1 MKKTMLT
8 STRLR
13 GLLRSY
19 SAVGMLCLALT
30 LSQGCSRSEPPNA
43 GSASSEQ
50 SLPFHPD
57 AEPEAT
63 SDGAHPDR
71 RDKVQAD
78 PKSVSALPFR
88 AESHARVLPSGTLLT
103 VQLEDSLSTAR
114 VRAGDLF
121 TAVVTAPLALDG
133 DTLIPRGTVVTGRIE
148 SAQSPAD
155 RPGLVPGTGFFRL
168 TLSAITVEGRQ
179 IPLQTSSLFARG
191 AFQPPNLSP
200 LGSPSSGRSSDSGPD
215 GVQVRKGRRLT
226 FRLTA
231 PVTLDDPNSM
241 ANRQSPGPIPE

>member
-1 MKKTMLT
+1 MKKTMFT
-8 STRLR
+8 RIRLR
-13 GLLRSY
+13 GLLRSQ
-19 SAVGMLCLALT
+19 SAIGMFCLALS
-30 LSQGCSRSEPPNA
+30 LSPGCSRSEPTNA

-50 SLPFHPD
+50 KLPFHPD
-57 AEPEAT
+57 AEPDST

-71 RDKVQAD
+71 PDKVPTD
-78 PKSVSALPFR
+78 PKSGSALPFR

-114 VRAGDLF
+114 VRAGDPF
-121 TAVVTAPLALDG
+121 TAVVAAPLAIDG
-133 DTLIPRGTVVTGRIE
+133 DTLIPRGTAVTGRIE
-148 SAQSPAD
+148 SAQSRAD

-168 TLSAITVEGRQ
+168 TLRAITVEGRQ

-191 AFQPPNLSP
+191 TFQPSNLSSS
-200 LGSPSSGRSSDSGPD
+200 GSPSDSGSD

-231 PVTLDDPNSM
+231 PITLDDPGSM